1 MEKIISK
8 ALYVVSTP
16 IGHLEDISYRAI
28 HVLKH
33 VDLILCEDTR
43 VTKKLLDYYRIESP
57 YETFHQYNE
66 NEKTM
71 GVLTRLRQ
79 GQAIA
84 LVSDA
89 GTPLISDPGFPLIN
103 ACINEDIRVIPIG
116 GASALLSALVA
127 SGMSTHPFYFHGF
140 LPKKKIAKEKT
151 LESLSQFDMTLV
163 FYESPNRVFDTTQ
176 TMLKIFGNRRVT
188 FARELTKKFE
198 TFTYTTLQEIEE
210 NDIQTKGEYAIVVE
224 GFVKP
229 VKTFNEDAI
238 KEYDAYIDQGLSDKD
253 AMKKVAALFQVSK
266 RDVYQLIKV
275 RKVDSN
281 E

>member
-16 IGHLEDISYRAI
+16 IGHLEDISYRAV

-43 VTKKLLDYYRIESP
+43 VTKKLLDYYRIETP
-57 YETFHQYNE
+57 YEAFHQYNE
-66 NEKTM
+66 HEKTIET
-71 GVLTRLRQ
+71 LAKLKQ

-89 GTPLISDPGFPLIN
+89 GTPLISDPGYPLIA
-103 ACINEDIRVIPIG
+103 ACIDEDIRVIPIG

-127 SGMSTHPFYFHGF
+127 SGMSTNPFYFHGF
-140 LPKKKIAKEKT
+140 LPKKKSAKEKT
-151 LESLSQFDMTLV
+151 LVSLNQLETTLI
-163 FYESPNRVFDTTQ
+163 FYESPNRVFDTVQ
-176 TMLKIFGNRRVT
+176 AMLKVFGNRKVT

-210 NDIQTKGEYAIVVE
+210 NDIQTKGEYVIIVE

-238 KEYDAYIDQGLSDKD
+238 NDYNSYIEQGLSDKE
-253 AMKKVAALFQVSK
+253 AMKKIADLFKVSK

-275 RKVDSN
+275 RKEDSD